1 MKDILHIQSKEARIK
16 AVNRF
21 CLFIAWSAIPYVF
34 VYTYLKMYT
43 PAIVVAAVSVL
54 FSFFVFLN
62 KKSYYQFSRAAI
74 IAATNLGVL
83 FFSIYL
89 GFDSGIYLYLYA
101 SPMLVYLLFDF
112 NKTGTII
119 LNLLLYVM
127 TFLLIYFNDRQ
138 NWIIPVELTD
148 TVTKMI
154 YAFNFTS
161 TFIMC
166 FFLIYYFANNNHKY
180 ISHLKHQQDLLVM
193 EIDQKN
199 ESQKLLQK
207 SLKEREMLLA
217 EIHHRVKNNLA
228 VVSGLLELQTSYIQ
242 DEGVHKVI
250 LESKNRIKSIALL
263 HEKLYENKTLGKV
276 DVKEFINEL
285 IGYVQKSFNQEG
297 KSISLSLLVD
307 SVRLNIDE
315 AMPLSLILNELLTNS
330 YKHAFV
336 GRDSGTIKVQIKH
349 VNSQLKIDYSDDGP
363 GLQSVSKDHSQHFG
377 LTLIDALV
385 YQLEAEYQLDNKI
398 PGFHFLMTMTL
409 TEK

>member
-34 VYTYLKMYT
+34 VYAYLNMYT
-43 PAIVVAAVSVL
+43 PAVVVAAVSAL

-62 KKSYYQFSRAAI
+62 KRSYYKLSRAAI
-74 IAATNLGVL
+74 IAATNIGVL
-83 FFSIYL
+83 FFSVYL

-112 NKTGTII
+112 NKTSIII
-119 LNLLLYVM
+119 LNLFLYVI
-127 TFLLIYFNDRQ
+127 TFFLIYFNEKQ
-138 NWIIPVELTD
+138 NWITPVELTE
-148 TVTKMI
+148 TVSRMI

-166 FFLIYYFANNNHKY
+166 FLLVYYFANNNHKY
-180 ISHLKHQQDLLVM
+180 ISHLKHQQELLVM

-276 DVKEFINEL
+276 DVKEFIDEL

-297 KSISLSLLVD
+297 KSISLTILVD

-330 YKHAFV
+330 YKHAFMNREN
-336 GRDSGTIKVQIKH
+336 GAIKIEIKYH
-349 VNSQLKIDYSDDGP
+349 EGQLSMEYSDDGP
-363 GLQSVSKDHSQHFG
+363 GLPLHSKDNQQHFG
-377 LTLIDALV
+377 LTLIEALV
-385 YQLEAEYQLDNKI
+385 YQLEAQFSINDQM
-398 PGFHFLMTMTL
+398 PGFHFNMMMSLI
-409 TEK
+409 EK